1 MNYDRIDGSTFDE
14 FVARSRTG
22 VSFFF
27 AVMGAYFIGQ
37 IYFLAWSPASAVL
50 SRSWSFASLCVNA
63 FCLAVCGHYLFSL
76 RRARPRPAD
85 DGDDHDPAFRSG
97 RPFSRRAIYL
107 HMVVVASVIM
117 TTMLVHTWM
126 LGSMNSMHFMNALL
140 VFVVVSWILRYR
152 DALILFVAGNAALAL
167 ILTFEARGVVP
178 YAPIFR
184 TEIDLGNVFLDPRI
198 VAMVLG
204 IYGAYTALALVAI
217 HRFQRVHR
225 QNHDQLTAAHE
236 ALRVEVEARIREV
249 EARTRAEAEKE
260 IIIANLN
267 AALADV
273 KQLRGLLPICASCKK
288 VRNDEGYWQG
298 IDLYLRDHADVE
310 LTHGICPDCM
320 ASLYPDV

>member
-1 MNYDRIDGSTFDE
+1 MNYDRIDGSTFEE

-27 AVMGAYFIGQ
+27 VVMGAYFLGQ
-37 IYFLAWSPASAVL
+37 VYFLAWSPASAVL
-50 SRSWSFASLCVNA
+50 SRSWSFASTGVNA
-63 FCLAVCGHYLFSL
+63 LCLVVCGHYLFAL
-76 RRARPRPAD
+76 RRAKPRPVSDEAE
-85 DGDDHDPAFRSG
+85 GPA
-97 RPFSRRAIYL
+97 RPINRRALYL

-117 TTMLVHTWM
+117 ATMLVHTWM
-126 LGSMNSMHFMNALL
+126 LGSMNSMHFLNALL

-152 DALILFVAGNAALAL
+152 DALILFLAGNGALAL
-167 ILTFEARGVVP
+167 ILTLEARGIVP

-184 TEIDLGNVFLDPRI
+184 TEIELADVFLDARI
-198 VAMVLG
+198 VAMVLS
-204 IYGAYTALALVAI
+204 IYAAYTSLALVAI

-225 QNHDQLTAAHE
+225 QNHDQLAAANE
-236 ALRVEVEARIREV
+236 ALRVEVEARTREV

-288 VRNDEGYWQG
+288 VRNDDGYWQG

>member
-1 MNYDRIDGSTFDE
+1 MDYDRIDGSTFDE
-14 FVARSRTG
+14 FVSRSRTG

-27 AVMGAYFIGQ
+27 VVMGAYFLGQ
-37 IYFLAWSPASAVL
+37 VYFLAWSPASAVL

-63 FCLAVCGHYLFSL
+63 FCLAVCGQYLFAL
-76 RRARPRPAD
+76 RRARPRVKPDDGESAD
-85 DGDDHDPAFRSG
+85 DVPA
-97 RPFSRRAIYL
+97 PVVNRRATYL
-107 HMVVVASVIM
+107 HMVVVAAVIM
-117 TTMLVHTWM
+117 ATMLVHTWM
-126 LGSMNSMHFMNALL
+126 LGSMNSMHFLNALI

-152 DALILFVAGNAALAL
+152 HALILFLAGNVALAT
-167 ILTFEARGVVP
+167 ILTLEARNLVP

-184 TEIDLGNVFLDPRI
+184 TDLDLAGVFLDPRI

-204 IYGAYTALALVAI
+204 IYAAYTALALVAI

-225 QNHDQLTAAHE
+225 QNHDQLAATHA
-236 ALRVEVEARIREV
+236 ALRVEVEARTREV

-288 VRNDEGYWQG
+288 VRSDDGYWQG
-298 IDLYLRDHADVE
+298 IDHYLRDHSDVE

>member
-1 MNYDRIDGSTFDE
+1 MATESDCDRIDGSTFEE

-27 AVMGAYFIGQ
+27 VVMGAYLLGQ

-63 FCLAVCGHYLFSL
+63 VCLLVCGHYLVSL

-85 DGDDHDPAFRSG
+85 DDGEPG
-97 RPFSRRAIYL
+97 RPVSRCAIYH

-117 TTMLVHTWM
+117 ATMLVHTWM
-126 LGSMNSMHFMNALL
+126 LGSMNSMHFLNALL

-152 DALILFVAGNAALAL
+152 DALILFLAGNVALAI
-167 ILTFEARGVVP
+167 ILTLEARGVVP

-184 TEIDLGNVFLDPRI
+184 TEIDLGSVFLDPRI
-198 VAMVLG
+198 VAMVLS
-204 IYGAYTALALVAI
+204 IYAAYTALALVAI

-225 QNHDQLTAAHE
+225 QNAEQLAAANE
-236 ALRVEVEARIREV
+236 ALRVEVELRTREV

-288 VRNDEGYWQG
+288 VRSDDGYWQG
-298 IDLYLRDHADVE
+298 IDLYLRDHSDVE
-310 LTHGICPDCM
+310 LTHGICPECM